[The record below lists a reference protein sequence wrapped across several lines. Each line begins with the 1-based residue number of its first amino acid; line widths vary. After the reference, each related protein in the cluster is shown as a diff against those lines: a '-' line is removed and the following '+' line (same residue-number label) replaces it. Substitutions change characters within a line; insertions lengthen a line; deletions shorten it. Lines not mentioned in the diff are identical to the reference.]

1 MNAIFLTEREAR
13 EFIANKFGK
22 DAKINPSSV
31 DDRTAFDVNE
41 LPFDW
46 SGDIQAFNVN
56 DGEAFVAY
64 WESAD
69 AEITVS
75 FNGVSAKFDSL
86 YRARCCAE
94 DMKKVAEDCNAQG
107 VITLSDD
114 DGVFDEIE
122 VELFDDEEDEADDA
136 TFANAWV
143 RKSLGKKIAT
153 ARKNASMSI
162 RELASASGLAKNNIE
177 RIESSAYNYTI
188 DTLNRVLKVLKLDLI
203 IE

>member
-13 EFIANKFGK
+13 EFIVNKFGK
-22 DAKINPSSV
+22 DAKITPSSV

-41 LPFDW
+41 IPFDF
-46 SGDIQAFNVN
+46 SGEVQAFNVN
-56 DGEAFVAY
+56 DCEAFVAY

-69 AEITVS
+69 TEITVS

-94 DMKKVAEDCNAQG
+94 EMKDVAEECNAQG
-107 VITLSDD
+107 VITLSDE

-122 VELFDDEEDEADDA
+122 VELFDEEEDEADEA
-136 TFANAWV
+136 TFANAWF
-143 RKSLGKKIAT
+143 RKSVGEKIAT

-177 RIESSAYNYTI
+177 RIESGAYNYTI
-188 DTLNRVLKVLKLDLI
+188 DTLNRVLKVLKMDLI

>member
-22 DAKINPSSV
+22 DATLKSSSV
-31 DDRTAFDVNE
+31 DDSTIFDVNE
-41 LPFDW
+41 IPFDW
-46 SGDIQAFNVN
+46 SGEVQAFNVN

-69 AEITVS
+69 AEFTVS
-75 FNGVSAKFDSL
+75 FKGVTAKFDSL

-94 DMKKVAEDCNAQG
+94 EMKDVAEDCNPQD
-107 VITLSDD
+107 VITISDE
-114 DGVFDEIE
+114 DGVLEEIE
-122 VELFDDEEDEADDA
+122 VELFDNEEDEADEA
-136 TFANAWV
+136 AFANAWF
-143 RKSLGKKIAT
+143 RKSVGKKIAT

-177 RIESSAYNYTI
+177 RIESGAYNYTI
-188 DTLNRVLKVLKLDLI
+188 DTLNRVLKVLNLDLI